1 MKSSATFASIYLRSM
16 NLDYILGHIKLNKA
30 IFFSAMIF
38 PWSGDASDMLFGHHI
53 PATCD

>member
-1 MKSSATFASIYLRSM
+1 M